1 MIAKSKVEAEHRIQ
15 KLREVIN
22 HHRYLYHVK
31 DQVEISDSALD
42 SLKHELFMLEQ
53 QFPDLITP
61 DSPTQRVGGEPLPK
75 FEKVKHRH
83 RMLSMED
90 VFSRGEFVDWLG
102 RIEKVGGKKADD
114 FYLMTKIDGLAV
126 SLIYKDGV
134 FISAATRGDGQ
145 VGENVTQNVKTIE
158 SIPLKLREL
167 EPAEAKKYAHINFK
181 GTFEV
186 RGEIHMGKNEFK
198 KMNSERK
205 KRGETLFAN
214 PRNISAG
221 SIRQL
226 DPKIAASR
234 PLDFRAWHLDVIGQK
249 THEESMEILKL
260 LGFKVAPGKVLS
272 SIDEIENYMNQMIAD
287 RDQIPYWIDGL
298 VVRVNDHQYFSD
310 LGVVGKTPRGIVA
323 WKFPPEEVVTKVL
336 EVNWFVGRTGKLT
349 PVAIVEPVFLAGT
362 TVQNASLHNPDEI
375 ARLGIKINDTVI
387 ITKAGDIIPKITTVL
402 TEMRQGDEE
411 DVIIPVNCPVCGTEI
426 ERKKATVDI
435 FCKNPSCFS
444 KERAQI
450 LYAARAF
457 EIDGLGGKT
466 IERFINEGF
475 LTSPADLFRLDPNEI
490 AQIEGFGE
498 VSAKKLV
505 EEIATKKE
513 IGLAEF
519 IQSLGIPNVGEET
532 SYTLASK
539 FDTIRKLELAD
550 LEELIAIEDV
560 GEIVAQSIV
569 NYFASD
575 YAQHLLE
582 EYKTVGVRIL
592 KPEKTAQKLAN
603 LTFVVTGSLESIS
616 RDEAKEL
623 IRKAGGSVSGSV
635 SKKTDYVIVGGA
647 AGSKLQKAEELN
659 IKTLSET
666 EFLSM
671 L

>member
-1 MIAKSKVEAEHRIQ
+1 M
-15 KLREVIN
+15 
-22 HHRYLYHVK
+22 
-31 DQVEISDSALD
+31 
-42 SLKHELFMLEQ
+42 
-53 QFPDLITP
+53 
-61 DSPTQRVGGEPLPK
+61 
-75 FEKVKHRH
+75 
-83 RMLSMED
+83 
-90 VFSRGEFVDWLG
+90 
-102 RIEKVGGKKADD
+102 
-114 FYLMTKIDGLAV
+114 
-126 SLIYKDGV
+126 
-134 FISAATRGDGQ
+134 
-145 VGENVTQNVKTIE
+145 
-158 SIPLKLREL
+158 
-167 EPAEAKKYAHINFK
+167 HINLK

-186 RGEIHMGKNEFK
+186 RGEIHMGKREFK
-198 KMNSERK
+198 KMNAKRK
-205 KRGETLFAN
+205 KLGETLFAN

-249 THEESMEILKL
+249 THEESMEILQL
-260 LGFKVAPGKVLS
+260 LGFKTAPGKVLRELN
-272 SIDEIENYMNQMIAD
+272 EIEDYMNQMITD

-298 VVRVNDHQYFSD
+298 VVRVNSHQYFSD

-323 WKFPPEEVVTKVL
+323 WKFPPEEAVTRVL

-362 TVQNASLHNPDEI
+362 TVQNATLHNPDEI

-387 ITKAGDIIPKITTVL
+387 ITKAGDIIPKIITVL

-411 DVIIPVNCPVCGTEI
+411 KIIIPVNCPVCGTET
-426 ERKKATVDI
+426 ERKPNVVDI
-435 FCKNPSCFS
+435 FCQNPVCFS

-466 IERFINEGF
+466 VERFINEGF

-490 AQIEGFGE
+490 AQIEGFGK
-498 VSAKKLV
+498 VSARKLV

-532 SYTLASK
+532 SYTLANK
-539 FDTIRKLELAD
+539 FSSIEALQLAD
-550 LEELIAIEDV
+550 LQDLIAIQDV
-560 GEIVAQSIV
+560 GEVVARSIV
-569 NYFASD
+569 DYFVSD
-575 YAQHLLE
+575 YAMHLLE
-582 EYKTVGVRIL
+582 EYKVVGVKIL

-623 IRKAGGSVSGSV
+623 IRKAGGAVSGSV
-635 SKKTDYVIVGGA
+635 SKKTDYVVVGA
-647 AGSKLQKAEELN
+647 SAGSKLKKAEELN